1 MTLIAG
7 NPPKGGVSKPAFR
20 NFGYAELD
28 PLVFVPDLPMGGPD
42 SAYPNFLNAG
52 YGNPPMCGVKPPMGG
67 WKPPMGGFGVSYDQ
81 LHRQKQMT

>member
-52 YGNPPMCGVKPPMGG
+52 YGKPPYVWGKAPYGG
-67 WKPPMGGFGVSYDQ
+67 VEAPYGGVWGFLRS
-81 LHRQKQMT
+81 TA